1 MTLFVLW
8 MEVREVG
15 SKQKGPPKIQS
26 CYFAVL
32 SRQTTITAITLKD
45 APKKEVLS
53 KHQIQVNVYNYIN
66 YKTTSSWVTKVVF
79 DH

>member
-1 MTLFVLW
+1 

-15 SKQKGPPKIQS
+15 SKQNGPPKIQS

-32 SRQTTITAITLKD
+32 GRQTTITAITLKD

-53 KHQIQVNVYNYIN
+53 KHQIQVNVSNNYIN
-66 YKTTSSWVTKVVF
+66 YKTTSSWVTKGVF

>member
-1 MTLFVLW
+1 

-15 SKQKGPPKIQS
+15 NKQKGPPKIQS

-32 SRQTTITAITLKD
+32 SRQTTITITLKD
-45 APKKEVLS
+45 TPKKEVLS

-66 YKTTSSWVTKVVF
+66 YKTTSSWVTKGVF

>member
-15 SKQKGPPKIQS
+15 NKQKGPPKIQS

-32 SRQTTITAITLKD
+32 SRQTTITITLKD

-66 YKTTSSWVTKVVF
+66 YKLG
-79 DH
+79 DQRCL